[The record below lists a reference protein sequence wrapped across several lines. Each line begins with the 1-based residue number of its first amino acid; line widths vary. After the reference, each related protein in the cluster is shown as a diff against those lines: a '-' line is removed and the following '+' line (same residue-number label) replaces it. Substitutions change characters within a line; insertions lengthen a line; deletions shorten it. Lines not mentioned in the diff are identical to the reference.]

1 MVLARTNT
9 ATAKIQHRLHREK
22 LGARRK
28 HCHSPPG
35 LLPSRAFLRWSVTI
49 RPWRRGRA
57 RNTLSRISYDEAYP
71 GIEILPRSRNWWAWL
86 KGTPPECIH
95 LGEDCDWIAT
105 LLPDTLYLKGKRAQ
119 RSDLV
124 RPEITLC
131 RRCLESAIAADLESF
146 AGRVVAFEPDPE
158 LFTQYFFVGQPD
170 FQAAGLRP
178 DVAASIAK
186 RLGQNDQACSECGFP
201 AKWLWFS
208 REEIASLDE
217 VARIAEAPGEWYC
230 AKHGARNL
238 LAAFAR
244 IGDANIFYMN
254 LPYGEAGAY
263 VWI

>member
-1 MVLARTNT
+1 MTEQTLQRRRQRLNTECAEKNSRAQRKQRRNCDAEFPRARFVVAVCYYT
-9 ATAKIQHRLHREK
+9 ALE
-22 LGARRK
+22 ARR
-28 HCHSPPG
+28 
-35 LLPSRAFLRWSVTI
+35 
-49 RPWRRGRA
+49 A
-57 RNTLSRISYDEAYP
+57 RYTLSRISYDEAYP

-95 LGEDCDWIAT
+95 LGEECGWIAT

-131 RRCLESAIAADLESF
+131 RECLESAVLVDLESF
-146 AGRVVAFEPDPE
+146 EGHVVAFEPDAE

-170 FQAAGLRP
+170 FEAAGLRP
-178 DVAASIAK
+178 EVARAIAG
-186 RLGQNDQACSECGFP
+186 RLQQEDAACGECGFP
-201 AKWLWFS
+201 AKWLWLS
-208 REEIASLDE
+208 REQVPSLDE
-217 VARIAEAPGEWYC
+217 VGQIALAPGEWYC

-244 IGDANIFYMN
+244 ISDANIFYMN